1 MTTEIPI
8 SVMSFP
14 TRMVVG
20 PGALSRLPQEMEILG
35 KKRALIVADPG
46 VEKARIVKQVEATL
60 ASAGFSGG
68 VFLGVS
74 KNPVEAD
81 VLAGVQAY
89 KELEA
94 DVVIGLGGG
103 APMDVAKVVA
113 LKVTHHRPLADY
125 DDLKGGD
132 RLITPDMPPMIAI
145 PTTAGTGSEVGRA
158 GVIVLGEGADAHKVV
173 VFAPYMMPKVA
184 ILDAELTVG
193 LPPAITAATGIDA
206 MTHALEAY
214 VAKGTHPFAD
224 MYALAALAR
233 VGSYLERAVKDGGDI
248 EARHEMLL
256 AASMGAISFQK
267 GLGACHA
274 LAHPLGS
281 VANVHHGLAN
291 ALMLP
296 HVIRFNLETVPN
308 RYAIAA
314 QALGMSGTGSLEWKA
329 LDCLRRVAQLIE
341 AVGITGGLRDH
352 GVTREHIEQ
361 MIPQALEDAAGAGNP
376 RGLDEASVRAMYE
389 AAY

>member
-1 MTTEIPI
+1 MR
-8 SVMSFP
+8 F
-14 TRMVVG
+14 RMR
-20 PGALSRLPQEMEILG
+20 SR
-35 KKRALIVADPG
+35 
-46 VEKARIVKQVEATL
+46 
-60 ASAGFSGG
+60 
-68 VFLGVS
+68 
-74 KNPVEAD
+74 
-81 VLAGVQAY
+81 
-89 KELEA
+89 
-94 DVVIGLGGG
+94 
-103 APMDVAKVVA
+103 
-113 LKVTHHRPLADY
+113 
-125 DDLKGGD
+125 
-132 RLITPDMPPMIAI
+132 
-145 PTTAGTGSEVGRA
+145 RA